1 MESMAFVSVR
11 TLAICFW
18 IFIVVIAAEE
28 PACKPGDATCHSSN
42 AKPTYLIGSG
52 WHASASGFHPL
63 PKINTRVD
71 AIVRTPAWFPVWY
84 KHLMHF
90 TSPVQVVVAAS
101 GEGIIPEHI
110 GTPEQSKLYPKL
122 EWIPLTRNFGP

>member
-1 MESMAFVSVR
+1 MATFTR
-11 TLAICFW
+11 LFMYFW
-18 IFIVVIAAEE
+18 LFIWAVAAEE
-28 PACKPGDATCHSSN
+28 STCKPGDKTCKS
-42 AKPTYLIGSG
+42 KFTYLIGSG

-71 AIVRTPAWFPVWY
+71 AIVRTAAWFPVWY
-84 KHLMHF
+84 KYLMHF

-101 GEGIIPEHI
+101 GEGIVPEHI

-122 EWIPLTRNFGP
+122 EWIPLTKNFGQ